1 MIVFVSCAPS
11 QVRAWLIVGGATP
24 FIRLFQA
31 SAVDGSTLEGL
42 LARHGHTQV
51 EPPCVSGLRYA
62 SPGQALSVVLLWD
75 AAVVSNAC
83 MVSSPDVEAS
93 YLLTAMNDDG
103 GRPARSALL
112 IEERIV

>member
-62 SPGQALSVVLLWD
+62 SPGQALSVCI
-75 AAVVSNAC
+75 AVGCS
-83 MVSSPDVEAS
+83 
-93 YLLTAMNDDG
+93 
-103 GRPARSALL
+103 GRLECVHGFKPRC
-112 IEERIV
+112 